1 MDKNINKQNVYI
13 SEEEN
18 TLNWIEIQSS
28 FKKSF
33 GNEIYNS
40 WLQKISLVKEYNDYL
55 ILGVPTRFF
64 RDWIVSR
71 YLDKILEQVK
81 SFKLSL
87 NRIEFKIIEE
97 NKQNQELIKIDQ
109 LNKVTEIKDSILN
122 YNRLNPNLSFE
133 SFIKGK
139 SNEIALSYS
148 KKVCDYVSRYNPL
161 YICGGVG
168 LGKTHLLNAI
178 GLETQKDNNVMFIS
192 AERFMYHF
200 IKSIKKNDM
209 VNFKDFFRKSSVF
222 IIDDIQFI
230 SGKESLQE
238 EFFHTFNSLIEKGS
252 QIIISSD
259 RPPMKLDRVQER
271 IKSRLSGG
279 LVVDIEAPDLDLKIK
294 ILKKKI
300 EEIQNQ
306 FKENID
312 LSDEVINYIA
322 SESKTNIRELI
333 GVLNRVI
340 AFSRVHNKVL
350 TTVDC
355 KNILKD
361 VFSQIRVITVDKIQN
376 IVSNYFN
383 IALSDMLSQR
393 RSRPLARPRQIAMYL
408 AKKMTSRSL
417 PEIGRRFANRDH
429 TTVIH
434 AVKTITRLSDQDDEM
449 KKILIKLKVFCW
461 NSEEMQ
467 FIVKRDILLKS
478 LNFVQGVVEK
488 KNTLP
493 ILSNVLL
500 QLKEKK
506 LTIVATDLDIVF
518 HDEIEDVKVLKE
530 GSTTTS
536 AAILYDIL
544 RKISSNSELNFDLKN
559 ENKLS
564 LKE

>member
-1 MDKNINKQNVYI
+1 MDKNNIKKQNVYV
-13 SEEEN
+13 SEEEK
-18 TLNWIEIQSS
+18 TLNWDEIQNS
-28 FKKSF
+28 FKKTF
-33 GNEIYNS
+33 GNEIYTS

-87 NRIEFKIIEE
+87 NRIEFKIIDESK
-97 NKQNQELIKIDQ
+97 NNQEFIKIDD

-122 YNRLNPNLSFE
+122 YNRLNSNLNFDN
-133 SFIKGK
+133 FIQGE

-148 KKVCDYVSRYNPL
+148 KKACEHLSRYNPL

-178 GLETQKDNNVMFIS
+178 GLELQSENNVMFIS

-230 SGKESLQE
+230 RGKESLQE

-252 QIIISSD
+252 QIIISAD
-259 RPPMKLDRVQER
+259 RPPMKLDRIQDR
-271 IKSRLSGG
+271 IKSRLAGG
-279 LVVDIEAPDLDLKIK
+279 LVVDIDVPDLDLKVK
-294 ILKKKI
+294 IIKKKI
-300 EEIQNQ
+300 LEIQNQ
-306 FKENID
+306 FKENINLTD
-312 LSDEVINYIA
+312 DVINFIA
-322 SESKTNIRELI
+322 NESKTNIRELI
-333 GVLNRVI
+333 GILNRLI

-350 TTVDC
+350 SISDC

-361 VFSQIRVITVDKIQN
+361 VFSQNKIITVDKIQN
-376 IVSNYFN
+376 VVSNYFN
-383 IALSDMLSQR
+383 ILLSEMLSQR

-408 AKKMTSRSL
+408 AKKMTTRSL

-434 AVKTITRLSDQDDEM
+434 AVKTITRLSEQDDEM
-449 KKILIKLKVFCW
+449 KKKYKP
-461 NSEEMQ
+461 N
-467 FIVKRDILLKS
+467 
-478 LNFVQGVVEK
+478 
-488 KNTLP
+488 
-493 ILSNVLL
+493 
-500 QLKEKK
+500 
-506 LTIVATDLDIVF
+506 
-518 HDEIEDVKVLKE
+518 
-530 GSTTTS
+530 
-536 AAILYDIL
+536 
-544 RKISSNSELNFDLKN
+544 
-559 ENKLS
+559 
-564 LKE
+564 

>member
-1 MDKNINKQNVYI
+1 MEKNNIKKNNVYI
-13 SEEEN
+13 SEEEK
-18 TLNWIEIQSS
+18 TLVWEDIQTS
-28 FKKSF
+28 FKKTF

-81 SFKLSL
+81 AFKLSL

-97 NKQNQELIKIDQ
+97 AKQNQEFIKINE

-122 YNRLNPNLSFE
+122 YNRLNPNLNFDN
-133 SFIKGK
+133 FIQGK
-139 SNEIALSYS
+139 SNDIALSYS
-148 KKVCDYVSRYNPL
+148 KKVCEHIARYNPL

-178 GLETQKDNNVMFIS
+178 GLSLQHENNVMFIS

-238 EFFHTFNSLIEKGS
+238 EFFHTFNSLMDKGS

-259 RPPMKLDRVQER
+259 RSPMKLDKVQDR

-279 LVVDIEAPDLDLKIK
+279 LVVDIESPDLELKSK
-294 ILKKKI
+294 IIKKKI
-300 EEIQNQ
+300 EEIENQ
-306 FKENID
+306 FKENIN
-312 LSDEVINYIA
+312 LSDEVINFIA
-322 SESKTNIRELI
+322 SETKTNIRELI

-340 AFSRVHNKVL
+340 AFSRVHNKIL
-350 TTVDC
+350 NISDC
-355 KNILKD
+355 KNILRD
-361 VFSQIRVITVDKIQN
+361 VFNQIRVITVDKIQN
-376 IVSNYFN
+376 VVSNYFN
-383 IALSDMLSQR
+383 IPLSDMLSQR

-434 AVKTITRLSDQDDEM
+434 AVKTISRLADQDDEM
-449 KKILIKLKVFCW
+449 KKNINQI
-461 NSEEMQ
+461 
-467 FIVKRDILLKS
+467 KS
-478 LNFVQGVVEK
+478 L
-488 KNTLP
+488 
-493 ILSNVLL
+493 LL
-500 QLKEKK
+500 EQ
-506 LTIVATDLDIVF
+506 
-518 HDEIEDVKVLKE
+518 
-530 GSTTTS
+530 
-536 AAILYDIL
+536 
-544 RKISSNSELNFDLKN
+544 
-559 ENKLS
+559 
-564 LKE
+564 

>member
-1 MDKNINKQNVYI
+1 MENNITTKQNTFV
-13 SEEEN
+13 SEEEKVIK
-18 TLNWIEIQSS
+18 WEDVQEA
-28 FKKSF
+28 FKKNF
-33 GNEIYNS
+33 GSEIYNS

-55 ILGVPTRFF
+55 ILEVPTRFF

-97 NKQNQELIKIDQ
+97 NKQNQEFIKINE

-139 SNEIALSYS
+139 SNDIALSYS
-148 KKVCDYVSRYNPL
+148 KKVCEHISRYNPL
-161 YICGGVG
+161 YVCGGVG

-178 GLETQKDNNVMFIS
+178 GLELQSNNNVMYIS

-238 EFFHTFNSLIEKGS
+238 EFFHTFNSLMDKGS
-252 QIIISSD
+252 QIIISAD
-259 RPPMKLDRVQER
+259 RAPMKLDRVQDR
-271 IKSRLSGG
+271 IKSRLAGG

-294 ILKKKI
+294 IINRKI
-300 EEIQNQ
+300 EEIQQQ
-306 FKENID
+306 FKENITI
-312 LSDEVINYIA
+312 SEEVISYIA

-340 AFSRVHNKVL
+340 AFSRVHNKDL
-350 TTVDC
+350 NINDC

-361 VFSQIRVITVDKIQN
+361 VFNQIKVLTVDKIQN
-376 IVSNYFN
+376 VVSNFFN
-383 IALSDMLSQR
+383 IALSEMLSQR

-434 AVKTITRLSDQDDEM
+434 AVKTITRLSEQDDEM
-449 KKILIKLKVFCW
+449 KKNISQI
-461 NSEEMQ
+461 
-467 FIVKRDILLKS
+467 KS
-478 LNFVQGVVEK
+478 L
-488 KNTLP
+488 
-493 ILSNVLL
+493 LL
-500 QLKEKK
+500 EQ
-506 LTIVATDLDIVF
+506 
-518 HDEIEDVKVLKE
+518 
-530 GSTTTS
+530 
-536 AAILYDIL
+536 
-544 RKISSNSELNFDLKN
+544 
-559 ENKLS
+559 
-564 LKE
+564 